1 MLTELLKE
9 RTNKALASPVRAL
22 ARRGVS
28 PNVLTVTGLLL
39 NALVGLV
46 LALGWGFWGGFL
58 VIFAGLFDM
67 LDGALARQSGRTTRF
82 GALLDSV
89 VDRFSEA
96 AILIGLLWFYLSSQ
110 LFAEVLLLFAVLLGS
125 LMVSYV
131 RARAEG
137 LGIDCEVGLVA
148 RPERVLLLALGLIS
162 SQMIVV
168 LVLLALL
175 THFTVVQRLWHV
187 WQRAGLQDPP
197 KSSDNSLG
205 GDPSTEP
212 VPPRPGQKGN
222 PPLRRMV

>member
-9 RTNKALASPVRAL
+9 RTNKALEGPVRRL
-22 ARRGVS
+22 ARKGVS
-28 PNVLTVTGLLL
+28 PNVLTVTGLAL
-39 NALVGLV
+39 NAGVGLV
-46 LALGWGFWGGFL
+46 LALGWEFLGGFL

-67 LDGALARQSGRTTRF
+67 LDGSLARLGGRTTRF

-96 AILIGLLWFYLSSQ
+96 AILVGLLWFYLSSQ
-110 LFAEVLLLFAVLLGS
+110 KMAEVLLLFAVLLGS

-148 RPERVLLLALGLIS
+148 RPERVLLLALGLIF
-162 SQMIVV
+162 SQMVAV
-168 LVLLALL
+168 LAILAVL
-175 THFTVVQRLWHV
+175 THVTVIQRVWHV
-187 WQRAGLQDPP
+187 WRKTGLQESQ
-197 KSSDNSLG
+197 KASDTNNG
-205 GDPSTEP
+205 GDQAGDTPSS
-212 VPPRPGQKGN
+212 RSGQKGN